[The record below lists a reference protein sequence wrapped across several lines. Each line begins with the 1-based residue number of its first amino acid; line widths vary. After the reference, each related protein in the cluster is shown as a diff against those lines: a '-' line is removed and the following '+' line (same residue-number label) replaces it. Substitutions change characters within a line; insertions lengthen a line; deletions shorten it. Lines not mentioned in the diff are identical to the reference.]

1 MTYKIFLLRH
11 AKSSWDNQN
20 LTDFERPLNQRGVNN
35 ATALGEYLKSINF
48 KVDQILS
55 SPSERTLQTLQ
66 ILSAVAKI
74 KNEIITVNSMYHST
88 LENLLTI
95 IRQMCLENRS
105 LLLVGHNPSMH
116 EVYEYLTSDSIT
128 NFPTCGFAEVS
139 FTEDLSK
146 SLEGVAKC
154 DLFVKYH
161 PPSILKE
168 VLICSVCLRRTKD
181 EEISG
186 QGLLRLIFHDKAE

>member
-74 KNEIITVNSMYHST
+74 KNEIITVNSIYHST

-116 EVYEYLTSDSIT
+116 DLVETSSPPYLDVET
-128 NFPTCGFAEVS
+128 
-139 FTEDLSK
+139 
-146 SLEGVAKC
+146 
-154 DLFVKYH
+154 
-161 PPSILKE
+161 
-168 VLICSVCLRRTKD
+168 RTTK
-181 EEISG
+181 ISNIKVR
-186 QGLLRLIFHDKAE
+186 QWRT

>member
-66 ILSAVAKI
+66 ILSAVAEI
-74 KNEIITVNSMYHST
+74 KNEIIK
-88 LENLLTI
+88 
-95 IRQMCLENRS
+95 
-105 LLLVGHNPSMH
+105 
-116 EVYEYLTSDSIT
+116 YLYRVK
-128 NFPTCGFAEVS
+128 FPA
-139 FTEDLSK
+139 
-146 SLEGVAKC
+146 
-154 DLFVKYH
+154 
-161 PPSILKE
+161 
-168 VLICSVCLRRTKD
+168 TK
-181 EEISG
+181 IP
-186 QGLLRLIFHDKAE
+186 IFI

>member
-11 AKSSWDNQN
+11 AKSSWENQN

-139 FTEDLSK
+139 FTEDFSK

-154 DLFVKYH
+154 DLFVN
-161 PPSILKE
+161 PNKE
-168 VLICSVCLRRTKD
+168 L
-181 EEISG
+181 
-186 QGLLRLIFHDKAE
+186 

>member
-116 EVYEYLTSDSIT
+116 EITEYLGNKFIRKY
-128 NFPTCGFAEVS
+128 PTCCLTGFTTDKSWNELSQGSVS
-139 FTEDLSK
+139 FDFIK
-146 SLEGVAKC
+146 K
-154 DLFVKYH
+154 
-161 PPSILKE
+161 PSE
-168 VLICSVCLRRTKD
+168 LR
-181 EEISG
+181 
-186 QGLLRLIFHDKAE
+186 

>member
-1 MTYKIFLLRH
+1 MNFCGGFYKIFLLRH

-116 EVYEYLTSDSIT
+116 EVYEYLTSDS

-139 FTEDLSK
+139 FTVDLSK

-154 DLFVKYH
+154 DLFVN
-161 PPSILKE
+161 PNKE
-168 VLICSVCLRRTKD
+168 L
-181 EEISG
+181 
-186 QGLLRLIFHDKAE
+186 